1 MKTIFF
7 ILLVLSSFAFS
18 YEAIENTFH
27 TCEGQHR
34 WCLSKCEYGYNFANA
49 LKDPLNI
56 TFDIDY
62 NLQVCKNKCQEEL
75 LQCLKTKTNNN

>member
-18 YEAIENTFH
+18 YESLETQSS
-27 TCEGQHR
+27 CESHHR
-34 WCLSKCEYGYNFANA
+34 SCLGYCQYGYNFGNA
-49 LKDPLNI
+49 VKDYINI
-56 TFDIDY
+56 TYDIDY

-75 LQCLKTKTNNN
+75 LQCLKTKAENN

>member
-56 TFDIDY
+56 TFDIDST
-62 NLQVCKNKCQEEL
+62 LQVCKNKCQEEL